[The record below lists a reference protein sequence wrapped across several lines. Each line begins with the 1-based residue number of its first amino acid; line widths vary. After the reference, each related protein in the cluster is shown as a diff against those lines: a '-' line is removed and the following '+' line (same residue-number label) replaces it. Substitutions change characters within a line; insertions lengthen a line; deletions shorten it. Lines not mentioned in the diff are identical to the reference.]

1 MREPVWPRLVLGL
14 LVLAVALSNCSSP
27 TSTFLRPVIAA
38 GPATPEIPTPAVP
51 VRPIA
56 TPVPAA
62 PMPVATPT
70 VTPRPTPSPTP
81 EPTATPTPV
90 PTATPEPTP
99 EPQGQVVPVP
109 ILMYHYVRPD
119 PGPGDPIG
127 RGLSVSPE
135 RFAEQMAWL
144 AQEGYTPI
152 TLGELAD
159 VRARR
164 RALPSKP
171 IVLTFDD
178 GYRDFYTAAFPVLQQ
193 YGFKATL
200 FVITGVVDQE
210 PYVTWDMIAEMD
222 RSGLVEIG
230 SHTVSHNQLPSL
242 GEAQARA
249 EVMDSK
255 QVLEAHLGHPVR
267 AFCYPVG
274 RVDTRSVAAV
284 RDAGYEI
291 AVTTQ
296 GGRATAE
303 QDPLLL
309 PRVRIHGGASME
321 QFKALLS

>member
-14 LVLAVALSNCSSP
+14 LVLAVALSNLSLLTSP
-27 TSTFLRPVIAA
+27 TSTFLLPVIAA
-38 GPATPEIPTPAVP
+38 GPVTPESSTPAP
-51 VRPIA
+51 PGRPIA
-56 TPVPAA
+56 TPVPA
-62 PMPVATPT
+62 TPT
-70 VTPRPTPSPTP
+70 TTPRPTPTPTP
-81 EPTATPTPV
+81 APTATPTPA
-90 PTATPEPTP
+90 PTPTPTP

-127 RGLSVSPE
+127 RDLSVSPE

-164 RALPSKP
+164 RALPPKP

-178 GYRDFYTAAFPVLQQ
+178 GYRDFYTTAFPVLRQ

-200 FVITGVVDQE
+200 FVITGVVGQE
-210 PYVTWDMIAEMD
+210 PYVTWDMIAEID

-242 GEAQARA
+242 GEAQVRA
-249 EVMDSK
+249 EAVDSK

-274 RVDTRSVAAV
+274 RVDARSVAAV

-303 QDPLLL
+303 QDSLLL

-321 QFKALLS
+321 QFMELLS

>member
-14 LVLAVALSNCSSP
+14 LVLAVALFNLSIP
-27 TSTFLRPVIAA
+27 TSTILLPVIAA
-38 GPATPEIPTPAVP
+38 GPATPEVPTPATPERPLATRVP
-51 VRPIA
+51 A
-56 TPVPAA
+56 TPI
-62 PMPVATPT
+62 PVTTPT
-70 VTPRPTPSPTP
+70 ATPRPT
-81 EPTATPTPV
+81 PTATPTPEPTPTPV
-90 PTATPEPTP
+90 PTPTPTPTP

-127 RGLSVSPE
+127 RDLSVSPE

-164 RALPSKP
+164 RALPPKP

-178 GYRDFYTAAFPVLQQ
+178 GYRDFYTAAFPVLKQ

-200 FVITGVVDQE
+200 FVITGAVDQP

-230 SHTVSHNQLPSL
+230 SHTVSHHQLPSL
-242 GEAQARA
+242 GEAQVRA

-255 QVLEAHLGHPVR
+255 QALEAHLGHPVR

-274 RVDTRSVAAV
+274 RFDQRSVAAV

-303 QDPLLL
+303 QDQLLL
-309 PRVRIHGGASME
+309 PRLRIHGGASME
-321 QFKALLS
+321 QFKSLLS